1 MQPEAGLPALRIAV
15 AGKGGVGKTTLTAL
29 LASHFAGQERGV
41 LAIDADPS
49 PCLGPALGFSEDELA
64 GLAPLSAMQDLLDE
78 RSGGRTGVY
87 RLNPSVADLPPRLTL
102 AMGTLR
108 LLLLGSVEHGGAG
121 CFCPASSVLREL
133 VHHLMLSEG
142 EVVLLDLYAGV
153 EHLGRATADSVDV
166 MLVVAGPNPRS
177 ILTAHQVRRMAL
189 EIGIERL
196 LLVGNGIRDDADADY
211 FMSGAGEFQV
221 AGLIHASARALVAE
235 RAGQTLYSADP
246 VAAAEISA
254 IADAIQSPRY
264 SRSIGSAAN

>member
-1 MQPEAGLPALRIAV
+1 MLPETGRPALRIAV

-29 LASHFAGQERGV
+29 LASHFAAQDRGV

-49 PCLGPALGFSEDELA
+49 PCLGPALGFSEAELA

-87 RLNPSVADLPPRLTL
+87 RLNPSVSDLPERLTL
-102 AMGTLR
+102 ARGTLR

-177 ILTAHQVRRMAL
+177 ISTAHQVRRMAL

-211 FMSGAGEFQV
+211 FTNGAGEFEV
-221 AGLIHASARALVAE
+221 AGLVHASAQALAAE
-235 RAGQTLYSADP
+235 RAGHTLYSADP
-246 VAAAEISA
+246 LAAAESSA
-254 IADAIQSPRY
+254 IADAIQSTRY
-264 SRSIGSAAN
+264 SHPLGGAVN